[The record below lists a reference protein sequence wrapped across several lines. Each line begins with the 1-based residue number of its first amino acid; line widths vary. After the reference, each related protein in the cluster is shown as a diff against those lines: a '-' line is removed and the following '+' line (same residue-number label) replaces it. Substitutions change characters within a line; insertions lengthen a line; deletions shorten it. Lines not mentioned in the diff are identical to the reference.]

1 MHEAID
7 FLKSFKKTFSPL
19 RNTTQGISQEKEYN
33 I

>member
-7 FLKSFKKTFSPL
+7 FLKNFKKTFSPL
-19 RNTTQGISQEKEYN
+19 RNTAQGIRQEKEYS